1 MPRGPAATRGCRV
14 HVNGTE
20 VRAGKHVSHAT
31 GSGVHSQARL
41 TPEQCGFEPHR
52 FMATCIFSVT
62 MPAAQWEPRLAEAAD
77 SGQQAG
83 QPLGRCSVDLQLQ
96 LPSRARILLRVN
108 RTSAQPGERV
118 ALNGAMP
125 LDDGQRGSR
134 VALLLSVSES
144 LRHEQ
149 FRGEVLVF
157 EYLPSF

>member
-1 MPRGPAATRGCRV
+1 
-14 HVNGTE
+14 
-20 VRAGKHVSHAT
+20 
-31 GSGVHSQARL
+31 
-41 TPEQCGFEPHR
+41 
-52 FMATCIFSVT
+52 

-118 ALNGAMP
+118 ALNGALT

-134 VALLLSVSES
+134 VALLLSVSEN